1 MKIPIFAE
9 LKKMPYA
16 KGQLKKLAKGKAHA
30 MNYDLFDYTTDRIDV
45 HCSVY
50 ISGSKYTDADTWEEA
65 LQKMREQI
73 KGKEIL

>member
-30 MNYDLFDYTTDRIDV
+30 IKYDVMEYTSGSIGIT
-45 HCSVY
+45 CYVY
-50 ISGSKYTDADTWEEA
+50 IAGYDYSDGPTWDEA
-65 LQKMREQI
+65 LNAMREQI